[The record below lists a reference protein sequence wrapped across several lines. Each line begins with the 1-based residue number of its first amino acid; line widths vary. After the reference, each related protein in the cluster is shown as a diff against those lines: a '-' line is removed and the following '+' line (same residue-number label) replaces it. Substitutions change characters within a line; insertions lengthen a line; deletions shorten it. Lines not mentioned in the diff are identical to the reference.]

1 MLAKNVTKNDKQPQE
16 EDKFKHLKTK
26 KLVRFSVTQYEV
38 HSHPSDT
45 TQTVALGYF
54 CLPVKYP

>member
-1 MLAKNVTKNDKQPQE
+1 MTKNDKQPQE